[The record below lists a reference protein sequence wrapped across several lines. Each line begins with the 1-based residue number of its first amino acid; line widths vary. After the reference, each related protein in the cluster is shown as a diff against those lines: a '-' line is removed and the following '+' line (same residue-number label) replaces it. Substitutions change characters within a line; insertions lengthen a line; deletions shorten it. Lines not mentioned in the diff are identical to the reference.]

1 MERDQLIQE
10 NIYSHGRI
18 KAARLLT
25 CSEFSIEHADGFAYV
40 VSDPR
45 AGEEGGIQSVE
56 LFDGLDQGL
65 ATDFRILK
73 SFVLFEGPDHKR
85 RNEEAIPPNTQPA
98 LEHA

>member
-1 MERDQLIQE
+1 MQRDQLIQE

-25 CSEFSIEHADGFAYV
+25 CSEFSVEHEDGFAYV

-45 AGEEGGIQSVE
+45 TAEEGPIQSVALVE
-56 LFDGLDQGL
+56 DQKQGL

-85 RNEEAIPPNTQPA
+85 RVGEAIPSNVQPV